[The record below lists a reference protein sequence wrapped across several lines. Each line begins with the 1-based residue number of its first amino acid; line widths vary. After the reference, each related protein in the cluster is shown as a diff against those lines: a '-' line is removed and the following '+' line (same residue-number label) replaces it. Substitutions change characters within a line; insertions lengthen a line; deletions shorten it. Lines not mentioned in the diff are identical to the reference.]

1 MKVALVLFDWFPHGG
16 LQRDCLRIGLGLMK
30 QGVAVDVICMTWEG
44 PVPEGITRVMPAIS
58 LPGNILIRNLF
69 SSKVAKRKAFAQ
81 FVAQQKARENYD
93 AVLGFN
99 RVPGLDYYFAA
110 DTCFAW
116 KATRERNYLYRL
128 SSRSRQYLQFE
139 ESVFDEQSKAKILI
153 LSPGQKN
160 EYLACYPA
168 SAARIIDIPPGIER
182 NRMAGE
188 DADDL
193 RHSLRH
199 EFGLADD
206 QLLVLQ
212 VGSGFPIKGVDRSL
226 AALASLP
233 AELKKKTRMFI
244 IGRDKPGRYEKMAQQ
259 LGIAAKVTF
268 FKSRDDLPRFFQGA
282 DLLLHPSYKES
293 AGMVILEAIVAG
305 LPVLTTAACGYAF
318 HVEQAK
324 AGIVVADPFSQN
336 ALNENFRAMLDSDEK
351 SQWKDAGIRYGKN
364 ADLYEMPETV
374 ASFIAEDIAVN
385 NAARMQE
392 ESHVS

>member
-16 LQRDCLRIGLGLMK
+16 LQRDCLRIGLGLMR
-30 QGVAVDVICMTWEG
+30 QGVAVEVICMSWEG
-44 PVPEGITRVMPAIS
+44 PVAEGITRVIPAIS
-58 LPGNILIRNLF
+58 SPDNVFIRNFF
-69 SSKVAKRKAFAQ
+69 SSKVAKREAFAQ
-81 FVAQQKARENYD
+81 FIVQHKSRENYD

-116 KATRERNYLYRL
+116 KATRERSWLYRL
-128 SSRSRQYLQFE
+128 SSRCRQYLQFE
-139 ESVFDEQSKAKILI
+139 ESVFDEQSKTKILI

-168 SAARIIDIPPGIER
+168 SADRIIDIPPGIER
-182 NRMAGE
+182 DRMAGE
-188 DADDL
+188 DAGDL

-199 EFGLADD
+199 EFGLAND

-233 AELKKKTRMFI
+233 AELKKKTRLFI
-244 IGRDKPGRYEKMAQQ
+244 IGRDKPGRYEKMAEK
-259 LGIAAKVTF
+259 LGITANVTF

-318 HVEQAK
+318 HVEQAN
-324 AGIVVADPFSQN
+324 AGIVLADPFSQN
-336 ALNENFRAMLDSDEK
+336 ALNEKFRAMLDSDEK
-351 SQWKDAGIRYGKN
+351 SQWQDAGIRYGKT
-364 ADLYEMPETV
+364 ADLYDMPETV
-374 ASFIAEDIAVN
+374 ASFVVENIVAK
-385 NAARMQE
+385 MQE